1 MSTRPGPTLLK
12 RIQPVLVFAAK
23 HREEGLPLAALAA
36 RSGLSQ
42 FHLHRL
48 FTAAAGETPK
58 QYTLR
63 LRLERA
69 ALLLLAG
76 ERSVL
81 NVALSCGFRSH
92 EAFCRAF
99 RRCFGMRP
107 GDYRSRGLDA
117 GVEKSSVEKH
127 ATLVTSVGPCIRLFH
142 TSPFH
147 TQRSRTQ
154 EAMDYIITKKQ
165 IAPQPVLVVRRRI
178 KPSEIAATLAEVL
191 GGVFQHAQRTGA
203 ALAGEPFTRYL
214 EWGPGLITIEAGM
227 PIAVP
232 GSGDGNILAHTLPG
246 GFVATT
252 THSGPYDGLT
262 AAHAAVQV
270 WIEQQG
276 LAAAGAPWESYVTD
290 PADYPDPA
298 DWKTE
303 IFWPLA

>member
-1 MSTRPGPTLLK
+1 MSTRPEPTPLK
-12 RIQPVLVFAAK
+12 RIQPVLAFAAQ
-23 HREEGLPLAALAA
+23 HRDEDLSLAALAT
-36 RSGLSQ
+36 RSGLSP

-48 FTAAAGETPK
+48 FSAAASETPK
-58 QYTLR
+58 QFTLR

-69 ALLLLAG
+69 ALLLLQG

-107 GDYRSRGLDA
+107 GAYRSRGLDA
-117 GVEKSSVEKH
+117 RAEKSYAGIH
-127 ATLVTSVGPCIRLFH
+127 ATLVTSVGPCIRLYH
-142 TSPFH
+142 TSTFYKQGSH
-147 TQRSRTQ
+147 IN
-154 EAMDYIITKKQ
+154 EAMEYTITKKQ
-165 IAPQPVLVVRRRI
+165 IAPQAVLVARRRI
-178 KPSEIAATLAEVL
+178 KPSEIPATLAEVL
-191 GGVFQHAQRTGA
+191 GGVFQYAQRTGA
-203 ALAGEPFTRYL
+203 ALAGQPFTRYL
-214 EWGPGLITIEAGM
+214 ESGPGLITIEAGM
-227 PIAVP
+227 PIAAP
-232 GSGDGNILAHTLPG
+232 GSGDGNILADTLPG

-252 THSGPYDGLT
+252 IHSGPYDGLT
-262 AAHAAVQV
+262 AAHAAIQV

-303 IFWPLA
+303 IFWPLV

>member
-1 MSTRPGPTLLK
+1 MSTQPDPTPLK
-12 RIQPVLVFAAK
+12 RIQPVLAFAAK
-23 HREEGLPLAALAA
+23 HRDENLSLAVLAAHS
-36 RSGLSQ
+36 RLSP

-48 FTAAAGETPK
+48 FSAVAGETPK

-69 ALLLLAG
+69 ALLLLTA

-81 NVALSCGFRSH
+81 NVALACGFRSH

-99 RRCFGMRP
+99 RRRFGMRP
-107 GDYRSRGLDA
+107 GFYRSRGFAALLK
-117 GVEKSSVEKH
+117 KSSVERH
-127 ATLVTSVGPCIRLFH
+127 TALVTSVGPCIGLFHSRLFRTSRSH
-142 TSPFH
+142 TEK
-147 TQRSRTQ
+147 T
-154 EAMDYIITKKQ
+154 MDYIISKKQ
-165 IAPQPVLVVRRRI
+165 IPAQPVLAVRRRI
-178 KPSEIAATLAEVL
+178 KPSEIAATLATVL
-191 GGVFQHAQRTGA
+191 GSVFQHAQRTGA
-203 ALAGEPFTRYL
+203 ALAGQPFTRYL

-227 PIAVP
+227 PIAAP
-232 GSGDGNILAHTLPG
+232 GTEEGDILAETLPG

-252 THSGPYDGLT
+252 IHSGPYDRLT

-276 LAAAGAPWESYVTD
+276 LVAAGAPWESYVTD

>member
-1 MSTRPGPTLLK
+1 LTPLK
-12 RIQPVLVFAAK
+12 RIQPVLAFASK
-23 HREEGLPLAALAA
+23 HRGEDLSLAALAA
-36 RSGLSQ
+36 RSGLSR

-48 FTAAAGETPK
+48 FSAVTGETLK
-58 QYTLR
+58 QFTLR

-69 ALLLLAG
+69 ALLLLKG

-99 RRCFGMRP
+99 RRTFGMRP
-107 GDYRSRGLDA
+107 SAYRSRGFADN
-117 GVEKSSVEKH
+117 VEKH
-127 ATLVTSVGPCIRLFH
+127 AALVTSVGPCIRLFH
-142 TSPFH
+142 TSRSH
-147 TQRSRTQ
+147 TN
-154 EAMDYIITKKQ
+154 EVMDYTITTKQ

-203 ALAGEPFTRYL
+203 ALAGQPFTRYR
-214 EWGPGLITIEAGM
+214 ESGPGLITIEAGM
-227 PIAVP
+227 PVAAP
-232 GSGDGNILAHTLPG
+232 ASGDGNILADTLPG

-252 THSGPYDGLT
+252 IYSGPYDGLT

-276 LAAAGAPWESYVTD
+276 LVAAGGPWETYVTD

-303 IFWPLA
+303 IFWPLG